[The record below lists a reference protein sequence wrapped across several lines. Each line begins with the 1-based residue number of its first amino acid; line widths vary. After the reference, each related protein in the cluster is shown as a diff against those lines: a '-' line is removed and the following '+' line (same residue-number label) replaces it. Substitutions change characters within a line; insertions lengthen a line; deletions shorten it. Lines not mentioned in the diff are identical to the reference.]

1 MKYWRLLQPVPGILI
16 ISAFGL
22 QFVAGYYEWE
32 GISLALC
39 RTLGGLFLIVAI
51 GVLRWIFK
59 NEPEK
64 PQQPKGDVLKEIEI
78 TGFDEEYP
86 PVLRV
91 LDNHT
96 TYLIFEIFPP
106 ENGKLTD
113 NQIDNLQDILS
124 VVTGVEV
131 IHEDRELFIIFS
143 DAEKVIEKVVRFF
156 GCFDSFSFQPISRL
170 SQRANDYMST
180 LYYYTDEWTCDREMI
195 SQYFNSQNFP
205 LFEAFID
212 FQLHFSGYTL
222 TLTRDEVKKDGR
234 HAFDL
239 RLFCKSDIVKG
250 SSIYYEKEG
259 NDYWLDCGYHH
270 APFHFYM
277 NQKGEIA
284 VLDGDDFQIICSSY
298 LKFVEQYA
306 LDNKYFYEYGYYGC
320 ADTRQIQEYMSQN
333 QYTIIPECSDR
344 YSTFYTNGEVVVKN
358 GTFLGSSRRYLY
370 LLTNSKQTGV
380 EEVEKMKYLIT
391 NELDYPIKS
400 IQEIMAPIEAKR
412 GY

>member
-1 MKYWRLLQPVPGILI
+1 MKM
-16 ISAFGL
+16 
-22 QFVAGYYEWE
+22 
-32 GISLALC
+32 
-39 RTLGGLFLIVAI
+39 
-51 GVLRWIFK
+51 
-59 NEPEK
+59 
-64 PQQPKGDVLKEIEI
+64 KEIEI

-113 NQIDNLQDILS
+113 DQIDNLEDILS

-156 GCFDSFSFQPISRL
+156 DCFDSFSFQPISRL

-180 LYYYTDEWTCDREMI
+180 LCYYTDEWTCDRDTI
-195 SQYFNSQNFP
+195 CRYFSSQNFP
-205 LFEAFID
+205 LFEPFID
-212 FQLHFSGYTL
+212 FQLIFSGYTL
-222 TLTRDEVKKDGR
+222 TLTRDEVKRDGR
-234 HAFDL
+234 HAFDF
-239 RLFCKSDIVKG
+239 RLFSKSKIEKG
-250 SSIYYEKEG
+250 ESIEYEKEG
-259 NDYWLDCGYHH
+259 DDYWLDCGYHH
-270 APFHFYM
+270 APFGFYM

-284 VLDGDDFQIICSSY
+284 ISDSGDFQIICSSY

-306 LDNKYFYEYGYYGC
+306 LDNQYFYEYGYYDC
-320 ADTRQIQEYMSQN
+320 VETYLVEEYLFAN
-333 QYTIIPECSDR
+333 RYTTIPECSDC
-344 YSTFYTNGEVVVKN
+344 YNTYYTNGNVVVKN
-358 GTFLGSSRRYLY
+358 GTLWGSSRRYLY
-370 LLTNSKQTGV
+370 FLINSRKRGAA
-380 EEVEKMKYLIT
+380 EVEKMKHLIT
-391 NELDYPIKS
+391 SELNYPIKS